1 MDDARRPEAE
11 TSTRC
16 KRAHDGVTDAAIIFY
31 SRLALKMCGVS
42 KESARWWFFLCG
54 EKRQKFFLNDFESET
69 NEKRQ
74 EGESAKRIKHI

>member
-31 SRLALKMCGVS
+31 SRQALKMCGVS
-42 KESARWWFFLCG
+42 KESARWCFSYAG
-54 EKRQKFFLNDFESET
+54 EKAENLK
-69 NEKRQ
+69 
-74 EGESAKRIKHI
+74 